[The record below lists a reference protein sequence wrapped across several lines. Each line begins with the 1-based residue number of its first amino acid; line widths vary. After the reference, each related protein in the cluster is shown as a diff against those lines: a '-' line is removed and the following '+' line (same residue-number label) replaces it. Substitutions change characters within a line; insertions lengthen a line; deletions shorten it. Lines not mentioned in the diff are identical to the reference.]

1 MNVGMGTLQT
11 PTLPN
16 IGLDFMKD
24 PLRFNLYPQKPFE
37 EVRSVQSKD
46 IAESL

>member
-11 PTLPN
+11 PTLPS
-16 IGLDFMKD
+16 IGLDLMKD
-24 PLRFNLYPQKPFE
+24 PLRFNLYPQEPFE
-37 EVRSVQSKD
+37 EVRCMQSKD